1 MLILKPTSFLSHAWT
16 CGRAAVAA
24 GTSERTRDTIIFQL
38 LKQRSYLS
46 LSLFIFACH
55 ISAQRQFFG
64 AGRMCSLYRKEL
76 WENSAMPPTALLLA
90 DGLSSTHKKT
100 EIGEHRVGFNL
111 EEDVKVSINT
121 ILHDLRKIFR
131 SGIYLACSQ
140 SPLLRIT
147 LN

>member
-1 MLILKPTSFLSHAWT
+1 
-16 CGRAAVAA
+16 
-24 GTSERTRDTIIFQL
+24 
-38 LKQRSYLS
+38 
-46 LSLFIFACH
+46 
-55 ISAQRQFFG
+55 
-64 AGRMCSLYRKEL
+64 
-76 WENSAMPPTALLLA
+76 MPPTALLLA
-90 DGLSSTHKKT
+90 DGLSSTRKKT

>member
-38 LKQRSYLS
+38 LKQRSYLRRN
-46 LSLFIFACH
+46 FACH

-90 DGLSSTHKKT
+90 DGLSSTRKKT

-131 SGIYLACSQ
+131 SGIYLARSQ

>member
-1 MLILKPTSFLSHAWT
+1 
-16 CGRAAVAA
+16 
-24 GTSERTRDTIIFQL
+24 
-38 LKQRSYLS
+38 
-46 LSLFIFACH
+46 
-55 ISAQRQFFG
+55 
-64 AGRMCSLYRKEL
+64 
-76 WENSAMPPTALLLA
+76 MPPTALLLA
-90 DGLSSTHKKT
+90 DGLSSTGKKT